1 MMLLKWNA
9 QLYDQQH
16 DFVAAYGKG
25 LLTFIPQQP
34 NQAILDLGCGTG
46 GLTAQL
52 TQLGHRVLGIDSSA
66 SMIAEAK
73 RTHPKAEYQVQNA
86 LKMAYQNEWD
96 VVFSN
101 AVFHWIPNHQLL
113 MNQIAR
119 ALKPNG
125 VLVCEFGAAG
135 NIATI
140 ERGFDASLQRV
151 GGRYQSRFNFA
162 TAEAFGNEVEHAGMT
177 IEQVETYD
185 RPTPLKGGE
194 AGLANWARQFFA
206 SDLAHYNNQQQ
217 TEILTA
223 MADYVRPTLWDGQ
236 QWVADYRR
244 LRCVAHR

>member
-1 MMLLKWNA
+1 MKWHE
-9 QLYDQQH
+9 QLYEQQH

-25 LLTFIPQQP
+25 LLSFIPQQP

-46 GLTAQL
+46 GLTSQL
-52 TQLGHRVLGIDSSA
+52 TQLGQRVLGIDSAA

-73 RTHPKAEYQVQNA
+73 RCHSEADYQVQDA
-86 LKMAYQNEWD
+86 LKMTDQNEWH

-113 MNQIAR
+113 LKHVAR

-140 ERGFDASLQRV
+140 EQGFDAALKQI
-151 GGRYQSRFNFA
+151 GDRYQSTFNFA
-162 TAEAFGNEVEHAGMT
+162 TAETCGNEVEETGMT
-177 IEQVETYD
+177 IERIETYD

-194 AGLANWARQFFA
+194 NGLANWARQFFA
-206 SDLAHYNNQQQ
+206 TDLAKYDQQ
-217 TEILTA
+217 LKS
-223 MADYVRPTLWDGQ
+223 
-236 QWVADYRR
+236 
-244 LRCVAHR
+244 

>member
-1 MMLLKWNA
+1 MKWNA

-16 DFVAAYGKG
+16 DFVATYGRG

-34 NQAILDLGCGTG
+34 NQSILDLGCGTG

-73 RTHPKAEYQVQNA
+73 RCHPKAEYQVQNA
-86 LKMAYQNEWD
+86 LKMTYQSEWD

-101 AVFHWIPNHQLL
+101 AVFHWIPDHQRL
-113 MNQIAR
+113 MRQVAR
-119 ALKPNG
+119 SLKPSG
-125 VLVCEFGAAG
+125 VLICEFGAAG

-140 ERGFDASLQRV
+140 EQGFDTALQRV
-151 GGRYQSRFNFA
+151 GGRYQSTFNFA
-162 TAEAFGNEVEHAGMT
+162 TTEAFGNEVEQAGMA
-177 IEQVETYD
+177 IEQIETYD

-206 SDLAHYNNQQQ
+206 SDLAQYDHQQQ
-217 TEILTA
+217 TEILTT
-223 MADYVRPTLWDGQ
+223 MADNVRSALWDGQ